1 MKKTEKIML
10 VKNLAEEL
18 KSAESVILVD
28 YSGMNVSSQQEL
40 KNRLREVEAKMIVVK
55 NTLFKLAGKEAK
67 LPKDALTD
75 AVLKG
80 QTALVISKK
89 DPISPL
95 SIVAKFAKEFD
106 LTKLKVGI
114 VEGSFQD
121 TKALEVLSKLPG
133 KEALQIQ
140 VLGTIAAPSHGLV
153 GSLEANLQSL
163 IYILEQKSKGGEN

>member
-1 MKKTEKIML
+1 MKKTEKILL

-28 YSGMNVSSQQEL
+28 YAGLNVSMQQEL
-40 KNRLREVEAKMIVVK
+40 KKRLKEVDAKMVVVK

-67 LPKDALTD
+67 LPKDTLTD

-89 DPISPL
+89 DPVSPL
-95 SIVAKFAKEFD
+95 SVVAKFANEFN
-106 LTKLKVGI
+106 LTKLKVGV

-121 TKALEVLSKLPG
+121 KEAIEALSKLPG

-140 VLGTIAAPSHGLV
+140 VLGTIIAPVHGLV
-153 GSLEANLQSL
+153 GTLEANLQSL
-163 IYILEQKSKGGEN
+163 IYILEEKSKGGEN